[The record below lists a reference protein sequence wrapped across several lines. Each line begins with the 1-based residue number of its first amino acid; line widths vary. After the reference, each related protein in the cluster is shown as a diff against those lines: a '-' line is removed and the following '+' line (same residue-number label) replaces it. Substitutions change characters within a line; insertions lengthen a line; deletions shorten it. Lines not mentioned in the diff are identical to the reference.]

1 MSRISD
7 PDTGRGARDRRGMT
21 LVEILVGTS
30 LAAILAV
37 AVLSAYL
44 FLGRNLTRL
53 VNFQEQEVESRRFLR
68 YFTTEVSA
76 AISLT
81 TATATTLTF
90 TMPTGSGNTTV
101 SYVYTSG
108 NSTVTRTAGGTSL
121 PMATGLTAFTF
132 TYYNEGN
139 TAVSGS
145 PQSVKSVEFAYTS
158 ASGSQASGT
167 QASYRTVSP
176 RVLLRNKQVLQ

>member
-1 MSRISD
+1 MSRISA
-7 PDTGRGARDRRGMT
+7 PETWRGGRSRRGLT
-21 LVEILVGTS
+21 LVELLVATS
-30 LAAILAV
+30 LAAILAT
-37 AVLSAYL
+37 AVLAAYL

-53 VNFQEQEVESRRFLR
+53 VNLQEQEVESRRFLR

-76 AISLT
+76 AIALS
-81 TATATTLTF
+81 TATSTTLTF

-101 SYVYTSG
+101 SYAYTSG
-108 NSTVTRTAGGTSL
+108 NATVTRTAGGVSQ

-139 TAVSGS
+139 TVVSGA

-167 QASYRTVSP
+167 RASYRTVSP